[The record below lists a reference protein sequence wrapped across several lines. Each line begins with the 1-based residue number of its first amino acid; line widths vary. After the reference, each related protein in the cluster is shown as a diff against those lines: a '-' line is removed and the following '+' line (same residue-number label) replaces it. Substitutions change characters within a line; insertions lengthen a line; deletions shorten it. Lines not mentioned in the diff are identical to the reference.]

1 MFFDKIK
8 ENLKKTKEAFDVKM
22 SNIFADKKDI
32 NEVIDEIEET
42 LILSDVGYET
52 STKIC
57 NKLREDLKKQVE
69 KDEQAIKTLLRK
81 EMTDI
86 LLSDEIN
93 KIDSIELNE
102 PQDGIGRAHV

>member
-42 LILSDVGYET
+42 YTSKINSPDVLS
-52 STKIC
+52 
-57 NKLREDLKKQVE
+57 KLFDLQGRCE
-69 KDEQAIKTLLRK
+69 ENLQFW
-81 EMTDI
+81 E
-86 LLSDEIN
+86 EIGN
-93 KIDSIELNE
+93 LD
-102 PQDGIGRAHV
+102 